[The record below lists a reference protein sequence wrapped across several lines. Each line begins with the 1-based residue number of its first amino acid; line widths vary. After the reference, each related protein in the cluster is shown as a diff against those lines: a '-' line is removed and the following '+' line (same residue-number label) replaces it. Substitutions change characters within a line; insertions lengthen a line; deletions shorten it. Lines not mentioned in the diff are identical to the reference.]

1 MICKF
6 TKWKSSAAN
15 AFIIL
20 PPGMNDTDTIYF
32 IIIHSRFTIV
42 KCLIHAQYGGQCIS
56 TTTDDL
62 DFLG

>member
-32 IIIHSRFTIV
+32 IIIHGPF
-42 KCLIHAQYGGQCIS
+42 
-56 TTTDDL
+56 
-62 DFLG
+62 